1 MELEKSNGCL
11 SQYSYTCKARTLNNN
26 MKKIEE
32 DLEKIFSMIRLEEG
46 KMDRSENFSLSQ
58 NREPSTDEKRNSQ

>member
-1 MELEKSNGCL
+1 
-11 SQYSYTCKARTLNNN
+11 

-46 KMDRSENFSLSQ
+46 KIDRSENFSLSQ